1 MNGKDDLADGRAGL
15 PAEASIRLR
24 GCSPRGEFE
33 RRRGF
38 TIVELLIYSGILVI
52 FLYVM
57 TSMFTAILDTK
68 LESETAS
75 ALITDGQ
82 YLFSRL
88 AHDIERAD
96 ILVTP
101 AALGEQSADLTLR
114 IGGADYMYTATS
126 GNLELTNNIGTFG
139 LTSYGTT
146 ISNLS
151 FRRYGN
157 VNGKHS
163 VRIVF
168 RLTSTTER
176 PGGADIRDFET
187 TISMRK

>member
-1 MNGKDDLADGRAGL
+1 MKKECPPAGRQ
-15 PAEASIRLR
+15 
-24 GCSPRGEFE
+24 
-33 RRRGF
+33 GF
-38 TIVELLIYSGILVI
+38 TIVELLIYSGILVT

-75 ALITDGQ
+75 AIVQDGQ

-88 AHDIERAD
+88 AYDIERAD
-96 ILVTP
+96 TLVTP
-101 AALGEQSADLTLR
+101 AALGGQSSALALR
-114 IGGADYMYTATS
+114 IGGVEYMYAVS
-126 GNLELTNNIGTFG
+126 GGNLELTNDIGTFP
-139 LTSYGTT
+139 LTSFGTN

-157 VNGKHS
+157 VDGKHS

-168 RLTSTTER
+168 TLTSTTQR
-176 PGGADIRDFET
+176 PGGADVRDFET
-187 TISMRK
+187 TIGMRK